1 MKWKGRRPALCGGR
15 PQASEP
21 RRRPSG
27 IRSSGQRRGSPSGA
41 LVGRC
46 STESGRRLAS
56 RDAPRVALLHLH
68 LQLARPPARV
78 ADAHPEVALLG
89 RAGRHQGLGAV
100 EIGVRDALDHSGR
113 EPIHHEALERVQAVD
128 LELAHG
134 GVGADEHPAVAHLAM
149 PAPDAPAVDLE
160 RRGSIQDDALGEV
173 LVVLE
178 KQEHALVKELLPER
192 EAVLLLRAAEQ
203 DRTLL
208 DERGLVDEAGRRL
221 LACGLSNELC
231 SHLAPVHI
239 FGHACRGAAACMQRS
254 THGGCGYE
262 EALRPAPGEEG
273 EHREGFGRVGAHC
286 IF

>member
-1 MKWKGRRPALCGGR
+1 MPDI
-15 PQASEP
+15 
-21 RRRPSG
+21 
-27 IRSSGQRRGSPSGA
+27 IRDLSA
-41 LVGRC
+41 TTL
-46 STESGRRLAS
+46 RL
-56 RDAPRVALLHLH
+56 D
-68 LQLARPPARV
+68 
-78 ADAHPEVALLG
+78 G
-89 RAGRHQGLGAV
+89 M
-100 EIGVRDALDHSGR
+100 
-113 EPIHHEALERVQAVD
+113 
-128 LELAHG
+128 
-134 GVGADEHPAVAHLAM
+134 ADEIEEYGVVMSHVHYGRGWPVSDEETIANVLVSFRHAERAWGTVYLVFDGEDTGFGGEGCDM
-149 PAPDAPAVDLE
+149 ERIFDEPAVDLE

-192 EAVLLLRAAEQ
+192 EAVLLLRAAKQ

-208 DERGLVDEAGRRL
+208 DERGLIDEAGRRL

-262 EALRPAPGEEG
+262 EALRAAGEEG
-273 EHREGFGRVGAHC
+273 EHREGFGRVGSHC